1 MNELNKIS
9 IKTIKG
15 IGEETATLLEE
26 MKIQSV
32 QDLLEHFPYRYED
45 YELKD
50 LADAKHD
57 EKVTVEG
64 KVHSVPSLTYY
75 GKKRSRLTFR
85 LLVGRYL
92 VTVTCF
98 NRPYYKSKLEID
110 QTVTVTGKWDQ
121 HRQTITLQELQ
132 FSPFK
137 KIKPLS
143 QFIPQKQRL
152 L

>member
-110 QTVTVTGKWDQ
+110 QTVTVTGNGISTAKRLLFKNYSF
-121 HRQTITLQELQ
+121 HL
-132 FSPFK
+132 SK

-143 QFIPQKQRL
+143 RFIPQKQRL